1 MTAIPPPPDSQRWPD
16 PNLSTGGARQRKGPF
31 WIDEPGWYW
40 VLATLIF
47 LLGAALFLVAVGFDR
62 P

>member
-1 MTAIPPPPDSQRWPD
+1 ME
-16 PNLSTGGARQRKGPF
+16 
-31 WIDEPGWYW
+31 EPHWFW
-40 VLATLIF
+40 VLAVAIF